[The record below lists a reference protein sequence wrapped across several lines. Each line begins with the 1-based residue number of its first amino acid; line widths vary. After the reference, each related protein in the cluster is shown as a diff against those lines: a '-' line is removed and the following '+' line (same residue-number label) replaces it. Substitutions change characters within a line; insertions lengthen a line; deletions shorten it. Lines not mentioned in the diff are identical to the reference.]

1 MNSTMPS
8 SKPIGSQLLELGHI
22 NDDQLYLALQEQVRQ
37 HRPLGDLLVR
47 LGFVS
52 EDTLRNVL
60 AERWG
65 QQSVELDHIA
75 ISQVA
80 LDLVPREL
88 AARYQLLP
96 LTADLGNRQLL
107 VALSDPNDV
116 VALDQLRA
124 HLHDE
129 FRISTRLAS
138 PSDLQRAIARHY
150 GEPHSIEEL
159 LRRIEPE
166 SPATA
171 TPTASSDDD
180 SHPLVKLIDA
190 MLVEA
195 VQQGAS
201 DIHFEP
207 ESGFLRV
214 RYRLD
219 GVLRQMHHI
228 HRSLWPTMLV
238 RLKVM
243 SGMNI
248 AETRAPQDGHFS
260 RTTSGHATD
269 FRAATH
275 PTLHGENLVLR
286 ILDRQKG
293 IVPLDRLGLDSE
305 ALATLHR
312 IIAQPEGIVLVTG
325 PTGSGKTTTLYSILS
340 HINHASLNIMTLEDP
355 VEYPLA
361 QIRQTSLNETAKLDF
376 ASGIRSIMRQDPD
389 IILVGEIRD
398 QATAEMAL
406 RAAMTG
412 HQVYATLHS
421 NSAVGAIPRLL
432 DLGILPDILSGN
444 LIGILAQRLVRVL
457 CPHCKQPYS
466 PEVAER
472 QSLGLPPEHDVVFF
486 RPTGCEHCKQQG
498 YSGRRALMEL
508 LRLDD
513 ELDELIARRASPR
526 ALKRLA
532 QERGFRP
539 LAQAARQQVAAGITS
554 LEEVMRVVNLT
565 ERAA

>member
-1 MNSTMPS
+1 MPS
-8 SKPIGSQLLELGHI
+8 LPIGSQLLELGHI
-22 NDDQLYLALQEQVRQ
+22 SDEQLYLALQEQSRH
-37 HRPLGDLLVR
+37 HRPLGDLLVH
-47 LGFVS
+47 LGFLA

-75 ISQVA
+75 IDQVA

-96 LTADLGNRQLL
+96 LAADLGNRQLL

-124 HLHDE
+124 HLDDK

-150 GEPHSIEEL
+150 GEPHSIEDL

-171 TPTASSDDD
+171 APTTSSNDD

-195 VQQGAS
+195 VRHAAS

-260 RTTSGHATD
+260 RTTSGHTID

-286 ILDRQKG
+286 ILDRQRG
-293 IVPLDRLGLDSE
+293 IVPLDQLGLDAE

-340 HINHASLNIMTLEDP
+340 HINQASLNIMTLEDP
-355 VEYPLA
+355 VEYPIA

-432 DLGILPDILSGN
+432 DLGILPDLLSGN
-444 LIGILAQRLVRVL
+444 LSGILAQRLVRVL

-466 PEVAER
+466 PGLAER
-472 QSLGLPPEHDVVFF
+472 QSLDLPPEHDAVIF
-486 RPTGCEHCKQQG
+486 RPTGCGHCQQQG

-526 ALKRLA
+526 TLKRLA

-554 LEEVMRVVNLT
+554 LAEVMRVVDLT
-565 ERAA
+565 ARTA